1 MIDGLKLE
9 LKDAGPIVSADIDIN
24 RINIVGGPNATGKST
39 ASKLL
44 YCFLKINSSDRDR
57 LVSRRLNRLL
67 RDIDMTFKFYSNDED
82 VDIDE
87 LKHHIR
93 KMRHLLRS
101 QDYDDF
107 EEIIDLFYKTQPL
120 FSEAIENC
128 KFYRVSTGEIEISD
142 MGVRLIR
149 EFNKVERILKSVVD
163 GSSYFYKEVM
173 KDLLSTELDINGI
186 DDKSAKNSDFY
197 MNYACFS
204 DSPKSNFSFEVKPN
218 DTGNELESEGKFNI
232 SNVFYIESFS
242 IFDKF
247 NPFSSTETFHT
258 KDLKDNLFLINP
270 ISRSFDDESIKKL
283 EEIVDKVIGGRILKD
298 KRGELYFAS
307 NDSNYTSSMKNTA
320 SGIKQIA
327 VIQTLLHNRFLG
339 EECVLI
345 MDEPEV
351 NLHPEWQIK
360 LARILVL
367 LAKEGNITLYIN
379 THSPMLIEAIDTFCE
394 YYDFEEYVNYYLSR
408 KLGDDEI
415 KTEEDKTKAKF
426 ERIPSD
432 ELYIIYEN
440 LGDPFDYLD
449 QVRLSKGRKEG
460 FDDLDF

>member
-1 MIDGLKLE
+1 MINGLKLE

-24 RINIVGGPNATGKST
+24 KINIIGGQNATGKST

-57 LVSRRLNRLL
+57 LVTRRLNRLL
-67 RDIDMTFKFYSNDED
+67 REINMTFKFHD
-82 VDIDE
+82 VTDADIDE
-87 LKHHIR
+87 LNFNIR
-93 KMRHLLRS
+93 RMRELLRN

-107 EEIIDLFYKTQPL
+107 EEIIDLFYKTEPL
-120 FSEAIENC
+120 FYEAMENI
-128 KFYRVSTGEIEISD
+128 KFYRISTGEYEISD
-142 MGVRLIR
+142 LGERVIG
-149 EFNKVERILKSVVD
+149 EFEKVKRILKSVED
-163 GSSYFYKEVM
+163 GSSYFFKEVM
-173 KDLLSTELDINGI
+173 KDLLFYEFDINDI
-186 DDKSAKNSDFY
+186 DNKKSENTEHY
-197 MNYACFS
+197 LNYACLR
-204 DSPKSNFSFEVKPN
+204 DALNSNFSFEVNVNNPE
-218 DTGNELESEGKFNI
+218 NEIDSDGKFNI
-232 SNVFYIESFS
+232 RNVFYTESFS
-242 IFDKF
+242 VFDNYHFFKGDIF
-247 NPFSSTETFHT
+247 HVR
-258 KDLKDNLFLINP
+258 DLKDQMFPSKP

-283 EEIVDKVIGGRILKD
+283 EEIVDKVVGGRILKD

-307 NDSNYTSSMKNTA
+307 NDSTHTSSMKNTA

-327 VIQTLLHNRFLG
+327 VIQTLLHNRFLSDD
-339 EECVLI
+339 CVLI

-379 THSPMLIEAIDTFCE
+379 THSPMLIEAMDTFCE

-408 KLGDDEI
+408 KLEDDEI
-415 KTEEDKTKAKF
+415 KEDEDKTKAKF
-426 ERIPSD
+426 EKIPSD
-432 ELYIIYEN
+432 ELYKIYEN

-449 QVRLSKGRKEG
+449 QVRLSKGRKEV